1 MLTIIIDRSKP
12 DSPFYM
18 LDISKTIRELGY
30 MPRYDYMAY
39 LKDMKYEMEHNR
51 FEKLWGKESDYTDGL
66 V

>member
-1 MLTIIIDRSKP
+1 
-12 DSPFYM
+12 M